1 MKIRHKPPQGDVSEK
16 LTFPLVNESEPFEK
30 ADADFQF
37 AAAVAGFGMQLRNSS
52 HAGTWTMDDV
62 IATATDAKGDDE
74 HGLRAEFLEL
84 ARTAKRLI
92 VND

>member
-1 MKIRHKPPQGDVSEK
+1 
-16 LTFPLVNESEPFEK
+16 
-30 ADADFQF
+30 
-37 AAAVAGFGMQLRNSS
+37 
-52 HAGTWTMDDV
+52 MDDV
-62 IATATDAKGDDE
+62 IATATAAKGDDE